1 MAEHYDE
8 RGDLWR
14 VSEAHPVVF
23 YEVPMLWTTLEIHH
37 DLQTRRYVSYRL
49 DNSQGVARFDLELP
63 PGEFSPQALR
73 RKARR

>member
-1 MAEHYDE
+1 
-8 RGDLWR
+8 
-14 VSEAHPVVF
+14 
-23 YEVPMLWTTLEIHH
+23 MLWTTLETHH

-49 DNSQGVARFDLELP
+49 VNSRGVPSFDLEIA